1 MSTATWP
8 SVVRMSAE
16 CINVAKAG
24 VISRRVTQY
33 SPLTR
38 LADVLQQ
45 ECARVDRKWGA
56 RNGPQVAHGEE
67 CAAG

>member
-24 VISRRVTQY
+24 PRDLAGCDAYSR
-33 SPLTR
+33 LTR

-45 ECARVDRKWGA
+45 ECARVESGA
-56 RNGPQVAHGEE
+56 RETGQVAHGEE